1 MARFDQIQDHESII
15 CLRYSMITCL
25 TSIAE
30 LHDLMASPGNNS
42 GAVCRGA
49 LSQLIGMTERL
60 AGSDYY
66 LLDPFV
72 GICWTRAI
80 SLIKKYSPTLY
91 ITQPSSS
98 EATITTTASAS
109 SESDLPPDPAI
120 KTLSECK
127 AQLDISTRL
136 VPSGPGSL
144 CAKLVAMNEKLRTR
158 CPDRVAPEEVNR
170 VFRY

>member
-1 MARFDQIQDHESII
+1 VLMARFDQIQDHESII

-72 GICWTRAI
+72 GVSCIR
-80 SLIKKYSPTLY
+80 SLFYPFVRF
-91 ITQPSSS
+91 SSLRY
-98 EATITTTASAS
+98 A
-109 SESDLPPDPAI
+109 
-120 KTLSECK
+120 
-127 AQLDISTRL
+127 
-136 VPSGPGSL
+136 GPERYRSL
-144 CAKLVAMNEKLRTR
+144 RNTVLR
-158 CPDRVAPEEVNR
+158 CI
-170 VFRY
+170 